1 MPLSLPIFSR
11 WATEGKFARVLE
23 KANRDLDVD
32 HVTSNKG
39 GHHLSETIRK
49 SDKELRKLI
58 ANMVQHAVAPRDRAE
73 TDGASSWR
81 AGDAPAAFAAG
92 GGLRPGSGSGVMGYG
107 LPFVVVTEK

>member
-58 ANMVQHAVAPRDRAE
+58 ANMVQHAVAHRRERSHPVPFHENQHPCAYDNLRA
-73 TDGASSWR
+73 
-81 AGDAPAAFAAG
+81 
-92 GGLRPGSGSGVMGYG
+92 
-107 LPFVVVTEK
+107 LPHPSQNMM